1 MLRRHATA
9 VTCVKVEHINVRIK
23 AFRSLIFVVFTNYS
37 LPYIGSMTE
46 EQKYIVERKFPK
58 FEVRRYEAC
67 VFADVTISGNFE
79 SAGNKGFGPLIGYI
93 SGNNKPNSKIAMTA
107 PVVQE
112 PVSKIA
118 MTSPV
123 LQQSSGQE
131 NIISFV
137 MPAGMTLDALPI
149 PSSSRVSL
157 REVPEQLMAVSRFS
171 GRWTHALYMKH
182 VTELE
187 NNLSKAELTP
197 NGSPRFAR
205 FDPPW
210 TPWFMRRNEIQIPIA
225 IATQ

>member
-1 MLRRHATA
+1 
-9 VTCVKVEHINVRIK
+9 
-23 AFRSLIFVVFTNYS
+23 
-37 LPYIGSMTE
+37 MTE
-46 EQKYIVERKFPK
+46 EQKYTVEQKLPK

-67 VFADVTISGNFE
+67 VFADVIVIGDFE
-79 SAGNKGFGPLIGYI
+79 SAGSAGFRPLIGYI

-112 PVSKIA
+112 PITKIA

-123 LQQSSGQE
+123 VQQSSGKE

-137 MPAGMTLDALPI
+137 MPVGMTLDALPT
-149 PSSSRVSL
+149 PSSSKVSL
-157 REVPEQLMAVSRFS
+157 REVPEQLVAVSRFS
-171 GRWTHALYMKH
+171 GRWTMAIYMKH
-182 VTELE
+182 VAELE
-187 NNLSKAELTP
+187 SNIVEAGFTL

-225 IATQ
+225 IPTQ

>member
-1 MLRRHATA
+1 
-9 VTCVKVEHINVRIK
+9 
-23 AFRSLIFVVFTNYS
+23 
-37 LPYIGSMTE
+37 MTE

-67 VFADVTISGNFE
+67 VFADVTITGNFE

-93 SGNNKPNSKIAMTA
+93 SGNNKPNSKIEMTA

-123 LQQSSGQE
+123 VQQSSGQE
-131 NIISFV
+131 NIVSFV

-149 PSSSRVSL
+149 PSSPKISL
-157 REVPEQLMAVSRFS
+157 REVPEQFMAVSRFS
-171 GRWTHALYMKH
+171 GRWTHAAYIKH
-182 VTELE
+182 ASELE
-187 NNLSKAELTP
+187 SDLKEAGLTP

-210 TPWFMRRNEIQIPIA
+210 TPWFMRRNEIQIPIEMA
-225 IATQ
+225 NQ

>member
-1 MLRRHATA
+1 
-9 VTCVKVEHINVRIK
+9 
-23 AFRSLIFVVFTNYS
+23 
-37 LPYIGSMTE
+37 MTE
-46 EQKYIVERKFPK
+46 EQKYTVERKFPK

-67 VFADVTISGNFE
+67 VFADVTVTGDFE
-79 SAGNKGFGPLIGYI
+79 SAGNVGFRPLISYI

-112 PVSKIA
+112 PVFKID

-123 LQQSSGQE
+123 LQQSSGRE

-137 MPAGMTLDALPI
+137 MPAGMTLGALPI
-149 PSSSRVSL
+149 PTNSKVSL

-171 GRWTHALYMKH
+171 GRWTVATYIKH
-182 VTELE
+182 VAELE
-187 NNLSKAELTP
+187 SHIAASEFTQD
-197 NGSPRFAR
+197 GSPKFAR

-225 IATQ
+225 TPTQ

>member
-1 MLRRHATA
+1 MA
-9 VTCVKVEHINVRIK
+9 
-23 AFRSLIFVVFTNYS
+23 
-37 LPYIGSMTE
+37 YIGSMTE
-46 EQKYIVERKFPK
+46 EQKYTVEQKFPK

-67 VFADVTISGNFE
+67 VFADVTVSGDFE
-79 SAGNKGFGPLIGYI
+79 SAGSIGFRPLIGYI

-123 LQQSSGQE
+123 LQQSSGQD
-131 NIISFV
+131 NVISFV
-137 MPAGMTLDALPI
+137 MPAGMTLEALPI
-149 PSSSRVSL
+149 PSSSKVSL
-157 REVPEQLMAVSRFS
+157 REVPEQSVAVSRFS
-171 GRWTHALYMKH
+171 GRWTHTIYMRH
-182 VTELE
+182 VAELE
-187 NNLSKAELTP
+187 SRITESGFTS

-225 IATQ
+225 MPTQ

>member
-1 MLRRHATA
+1 
-9 VTCVKVEHINVRIK
+9 
-23 AFRSLIFVVFTNYS
+23 
-37 LPYIGSMTE
+37 MTE
-46 EQKYIVERKFPK
+46 EQKYTVERKFPK

-67 VFADVTISGNFE
+67 VFADVTVTGDFE

-93 SGNNKPNSKIAMTA
+93 SGNNKTNSKIAMTA

-123 LQQSSGQE
+123 LQQSSDQE

-137 MPAGMTLDALPI
+137 MPAGITLDALPI
-149 PSSSRVSL
+149 PSSSKVSL

-171 GRWTHALYMKH
+171 GRWTHGTCMKH
-182 VTELE
+182 VAELE
-187 NNLSKAELTP
+187 SNLTGAGLTP
-197 NGSPRFAR
+197 NGSPSFAR

-225 IATQ
+225 IPTQ